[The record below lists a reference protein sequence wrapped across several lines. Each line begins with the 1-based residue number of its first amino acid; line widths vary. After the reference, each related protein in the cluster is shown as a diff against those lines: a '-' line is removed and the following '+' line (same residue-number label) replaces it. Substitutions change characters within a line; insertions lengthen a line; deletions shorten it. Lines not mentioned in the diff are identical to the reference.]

1 MSFIKANLES
11 IKERITQA
19 AKACDRSPSD
29 IQLLAVSKTFPAED
43 VRTCFE
49 NGQRAFGENYVQ
61 EGVAKIAALQDLR
74 TQIAWHFIG
83 PLQSNKSRDVAE
95 NFDWVHSIDRLK
107 IAQRLHDQRPLN
119 LPRLNVCIQV
129 NISGESS
136 KSGVQAHDVVE
147 LCKHIS
153 ALPNILLRG
162 LMSIPEPTEDVAQQR
177 QAHRE
182 LYKLLELLKSSKEL
196 DQSKMQLDTL
206 SMGMSSDIEA
216 AIAEGSTMVRVGT
229 AIFGKRTYL

>member
-1 MSFIKANLES
+1 MRGMSFIKANLEN
-11 IKERITQA
+11 IKERITEA
-19 AKACDRSPSD
+19 AKACDRSASD

-49 NGQRAFGENYVQ
+49 SGQRAFGENYVQ
-61 EGVAKIAALQDLR
+61 EGVAKITSLQDLR
-74 TQIAWHFIG
+74 TQIEWHFIG

-107 IAQRLHDQRPLN
+107 IAQRLNDQRPSN

-136 KSGVQAHDVVE
+136 KSGVPAHDVVE
-147 LCKHIS
+147 LCKDIS
-153 ALPNILLRG
+153 ALPNLLLRG
-162 LMSIPEPTEDVAQQR
+162 LMSIPEPTDDITQQK
-177 QAHRE
+177 
-182 LYKLLELLKSSKEL
+182 LYKLLELLKASKEL